1 MKYPELSK
9 KLAGLLYFTAE
20 DVASVLGINE
30 NSAKVLCARYV
41 QRGLFIRLKKN
52 LYILKERWA
61 KNTIEDFFRLANLL
75 QVPSYISLM
84 TALSFYE
91 VTTQVQRG
99 FFESISVK
107 RSIRY
112 EIEGVCFN
120 FYKIKK
126 DLYSGF
132 TRQDNIFIASKEKA
146 FLDAMYLY
154 SFGKYAL
161 DLDSIDINKLDL
173 KMIKNLLKDFPER
186 TKKVVRDICRI

>member
-1 MKYPELSK
+1 MYKVCSK
-9 KLAGLLYFTAE
+9 GLVYQA
-20 DVASVLGINE
+20 
-30 NSAKVLCARYV
+30 
-41 QRGLFIRLKKN
+41 KKN
-52 LYILKERWA
+52 LYILKEKWD
-61 KNTIEDFFRLANLL
+61 KNTIEDFLRLANIL

-99 FFESISVK
+99 FIESVSVK

-112 EIEGVCFN
+112 EIEGVSFN
-120 FYKIKK
+120 FYKTKK

-161 DLDSIDINKLDL
+161 DIDSIDINKLDL

-186 TKKVVRDICRI
+186 TKKMVRDICRI

>member
-9 KLAGLLYFTAE
+9 KLAGLLYFTVE

-41 QRGLFIRLKKN
+41 QRGLFIRLRKN
-52 LYILKERWA
+52 LYILKDRWD
-61 KNTIEDFFRLANLL
+61 KNTIEDFFRLANML

-112 EIEGVCFN
+112 EIEGVIFN
-120 FYKIKK
+120 FCKIKK
-126 DLYSGF
+126 ELYSGF

-161 DLDSIDINKLDL
+161 DIDSIDINKLDL